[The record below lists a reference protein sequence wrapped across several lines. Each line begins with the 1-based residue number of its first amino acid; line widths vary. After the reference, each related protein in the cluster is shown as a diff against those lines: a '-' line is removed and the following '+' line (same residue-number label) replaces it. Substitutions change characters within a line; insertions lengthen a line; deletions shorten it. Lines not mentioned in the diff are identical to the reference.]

1 MEWKKMAG
9 RIVAE
14 ISGSFNGDGI
24 GHWTNLKVML
34 RMMMMMIMMV
44 VVVVVG

>member
-1 MEWKKMAG
+1 MEWQKMAG

-34 RMMMMMIMMV
+34 RMMMM